1 VVGGAAA
8 AGLLWKVYISFAR
21 CENILMGAAR
31 AESAKNPRA
40 ALRRLFDCAVRAA
53 APQACLPGCLAGIA
67 PPAGRTLVLGA
78 GKAAAGMA
86 RVAEQCLGERG
97 IRNLSG
103 AVVTRHGHAAA
114 CEKITVLEAAHPVPD
129 ESCVAATR
137 TILRHAQNFSP
148 NDLALMLIS
157 GGGSSLL
164 CAPAAGLTL
173 ADKQNIH
180 RALLRAGAPIAE
192 INCVRKHLSTVKGGQ
207 LARRC
212 FPARV
217 HTLSISDVPGDD
229 PAVIASGPTVADP
242 TSAADALAV
251 VNRYG
256 IHIPDVA
263 REKLRRGEWETPFP
277 GDFTGRETEYTIA
290 ASAATALQA
299 AARAAK
305 EMQIKTQIL
314 GDDLQGEAR
323 DLGRLH
329 ADIIRN
335 IARQK
340 KPGDAPLALLSG
352 GETTVTVTGSGRGG
366 RNAEYL
372 LALTIALAGQPG
384 VYALACDTDGI
395 DGSEDNAGAVTGPD
409 TLARARQLGMCA
421 QQYLDDNDAYGFFA
435 RLGGL
440 VVCGPTGTNVNDFRA
455 VGWWG

>member
-1 VVGGAAA
+1 
-8 AGLLWKVYISFAR
+8 
-21 CENILMGAAR
+21 MGAAR
-31 AESAKNPRA
+31 AESAKNPHA

-53 APQACLPGCLAGIA
+53 APEACLPGRLAGIA
-67 PPAGRTLVLGA
+67 PPAGRTVVLGA

-97 IRNLSG
+97 IRDLSG
-103 AVVTRHGHAAA
+103 AVVTRRGHAIA
-114 CEKITVLEAAHPVPD
+114 CEKIAVFEAAHPVPD
-129 ESCVAATR
+129 QSCIAATR

-148 NDLALMLIS
+148 NDLALILIS

-164 CAPAAGLTL
+164 CAPAEGLTL

-256 IHIPDVA
+256 IPIPEVA
-263 REKLRRGEWETPFP
+263 HKKLRRGEWETPFP
-277 GDFTGRETEYTIA
+277 EEFTGCEAEYTIA
-290 ASAATALQA
+290 AAAATALQA
-299 AARAAK
+299 AARCAK

-335 IARQK
+335 IAQRK

-352 GETTVTVTGSGRGG
+352 GETTVTVRGGGRGG

-372 LALTIALAGQPG
+372 LALTMALAGQPG
-384 VYALACDTDGI
+384 VYALACDTDSL
-395 DGSEDNAGAVTGPD
+395 DGSEDNAGAITGPD

-421 QQYLDDNDAYGFFA
+421 QRHLDDNDAHGFFA
-435 RLGGL
+435 RLGDL
-440 VVCGPTGTNVNDFRA
+440 VACGPTGTNVNDFRA
-455 VGWWG
+455 AGWWG

>member
-1 VVGGAAA
+1 MAAA
-8 AGLLWKVYISFAR
+8 P
-21 CENILMGAAR
+21 

-53 APQACLPGCLAGIA
+53 APEVCLPGFLDGIA
-67 PPAGRTLVLGA
+67 PPAGRTVVLGA

-86 RVAEQCLGERG
+86 QVAEQRLGERG

-103 AVVTRHGHAAA
+103 AVVTRHGHAVP
-114 CEKITVLEAAHPVPD
+114 CEKITVFEAAHPVPD
-129 ESCVAATR
+129 ESCVAATGK
-137 TILRHAQNFSP
+137 ILRHAQNLSP
-148 NDLALMLIS
+148 NDLALVLIS

-164 CAPAAGLTL
+164 CAPAAGLAL

-180 RALLRAGAPIAE
+180 RELLRAGAPIAE

-217 HTLSISDVPGDD
+217 HTLGISDVPGDD

-242 TSAADALAV
+242 TGAADALAV
-251 VNRYG
+251 VNRYA

-277 GDFTGRETEYTIA
+277 GDLTGRGAKYAIA

-305 EMQIKTQIL
+305 EMKIKIRNL

-329 ADIIRN
+329 AGIIRN
-335 IARQK
+335 IAQRK
-340 KPGDAPLALLSG
+340 KTGDAPLALLSG
-352 GETTVTVTGSGRGG
+352 GETTVTVKGGGRGG
-366 RNAEYL
+366 RNTEYL

-395 DGSEDNAGAVTGPD
+395 DGNGDNAGAITGPD

-421 QQYLDDNDAYGFFA
+421 QQHLDDNDAHGFFA
-435 RLGGL
+435 RLGDL
-440 VVCGPTGTNVNDFRA
+440 VTCGPTGTNVNDFRA
-455 VGWWG
+455 VGWWGRG